1 MALTANQLLGK
12 WLGYA
17 ITVRIFDGKKF
28 ATQSTADGGFIPRG
42 RGITKNADFVREA
55 GVLDAD
61 LDTLEPSD
69 DYGTAQPLTFTTPDG
84 YSKVVKSGTNV
95 YYPTSLLDTNPS
107 LTTGATTTTTGGRSA
122 DTALS
127 KAWAWVQAN
136 PLQAAVI
143 GFIVYVVIIEPLVL
157 KKKGKK
163 SLLGKLF

>member
-12 WLGYA
+12 WLSNS

-42 RGITKNADFVREA
+42 RGITKNADFVKEA
-55 GVLDAD
+55 GILDAD

-69 DYGTAQPLTFTTPDG
+69 DYGTAQPLTFTTPEG
-84 YSKVVKSGTNV
+84 YSKVMKGSTPV
-95 YYPTSLLDTNPS
+95 YYPTALLDQNPT
-107 LTTGATTTTTGGRSA
+107 LATTGATTSTTRSA
-122 DTALS
+122 DTAIT

-143 GFIVYVVIIEPLVL
+143 GFILYVVIIEPLVL